1 MTFLKGPEAAKMMY
15 WFCGI
20 RSHEVSEALRPT
32 WNVEDE
38 VGFDIYYFCC
48 VQIVYFNLFTCYI
61 LL

>member
-32 WNVEDE
+32 WNVRDE
-38 VGFDIYYFCC
+38 VGFEMKME
-48 VQIVYFNLFTCYI
+48 TTESE
-61 LL
+61 